1 MYAVVCMLHNKINKK
16 NQYPVNEGGTIVKDL
31 DLFEVIVVNT
41 VVIFKDAER
50 KTAWSATLGKMAAQ
64 A

>member
-1 MYAVVCMLHNKINKK
+1 M
-16 NQYPVNEGGTIVKDL
+16 NEGETIVKDL
-31 DLFEVIVVNT
+31 DLFEVIAVNT

-50 KTAWSATLGKMAAQ
+50 KAAWSATLGKMAAQ